1 MDYNKMFRTKT
12 FRIICWLIA
21 GLIIFLLGF
30 KAGLAIGFRKA
41 NFSFQWGDNYHKN
54 FGGPKNGFLRNMEG
68 ADFIDSN
75 GIFGQII
82 KTASST
88 LIIKDRGEVEKIVLI
103 SDDTTIKQS
112 RNTLKLEDLKIDDKV
127 VIIGE
132 PNDVGQIEAKLIR
145 VIPPQLT
152 KPPKKPF

>member
-21 GLIIFLLGF
+21 GLIVFLLGF

-41 NFSFQWGDNYHKN
+41 NFSFKWGDNYHKN
-54 FGGPKNGFLRNMEG
+54 FGGPKGGFLKNMGG
-68 ADFIDSN
+68 ADFIESN
-75 GIFGQII
+75 GVFGQII

-88 LIIKDRGEVEKIVLI
+88 LVIKDRGEVEKIVLI
-103 SDDTTIKQS
+103 NDSTSIRRGHDTLQFDALKVDD
-112 RNTLKLEDLKIDDKV
+112 NV

-132 PNDVGQIEAKLIR
+132 SNEAGQIEAKLIR
-145 VIPPQLT
+145 VMPPQPT